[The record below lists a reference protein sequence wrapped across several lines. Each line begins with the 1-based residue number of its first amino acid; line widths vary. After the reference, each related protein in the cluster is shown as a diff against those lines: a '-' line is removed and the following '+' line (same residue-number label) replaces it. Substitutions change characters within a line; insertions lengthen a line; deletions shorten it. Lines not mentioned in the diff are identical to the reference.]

1 VPSSLDNGQR
11 SPKKLLRSVVARLL
25 GRRIRDSSSH
35 RAVHF
40 STAQSA
46 SVGRA
51 RIVLTISASLVVAA
65 CSDGRGSGGAATQTR
80 TTDGSRIAYYDQIR
94 ESTHLINVDGSG
106 EETLLEGFATLSP
119 DGSKMTY
126 ARSFAGNTDL
136 YVANTDGTDE
146 FRITE
151 SKAEEVGSVWS
162 PDSARIAFVENRLD
176 PSAES
181 IEGDLYVAGLEGA
194 RTRIARHASFT
205 SGSRPSWS
213 PDGTKIAFVHF
224 TPDTGAQIYVADATG
239 AASPRPITTGKRG
252 YFHPAWSP
260 DGGQIAYLSGPN
272 DSLYLMNPDGSRKT
286 KVIGGYAG
294 DAAWSPD
301 GSRIAFV
308 SPRGGVDRD
317 VFIVNADGTDLRQ
330 LTENNAGEFSPTWS
344 PDGTRL
350 AFDREQ
356 PSGQWNVHVVQTDG
370 SKPVDV
376 TQGKGIKLV
385 HAWLA
390 TAPST

>member
-1 VPSSLDNGQR
+1 
-11 SPKKLLRSVVARLL
+11 
-25 GRRIRDSSSH
+25 
-35 RAVHF
+35 
-40 STAQSA
+40 
-46 SVGRA
+46 
-51 RIVLTISASLVVAA
+51 
-65 CSDGRGSGGAATQTR
+65 
-80 TTDGSRIAYYDQIR
+80 
-94 ESTHLINVDGSG
+94 
-106 EETLLEGFATLSP
+106 
-119 DGSKMTY
+119 
-126 ARSFAGNTDL
+126 
-136 YVANTDGTDE
+136 
-146 FRITE
+146 
-151 SKAEEVGSVWS
+151 
-162 PDSARIAFVENRLD
+162 
-176 PSAES
+176 
-181 IEGDLYVAGLEGA
+181 
-194 RTRIARHASFT
+194 
-205 SGSRPSWS
+205 
-213 PDGTKIAFVHF
+213 
-224 TPDTGAQIYVADATG
+224 
-239 AASPRPITTGKRG
+239 
-252 YFHPAWSP
+252 
-260 DGGQIAYLSGPN
+260 
-272 DSLYLMNPDGSRKT
+272 MNPDGSRKT